1 MTQILKL
8 LLRRLILAG
17 ITALVAVGGTGAHL
31 VRKRPAKELFASA
44 VPARILLIRL
54 DLLGDVVFALSAA
67 RRLKERIPG
76 SKISM
81 VTLPQ
86 TAALAASSPDVDEVI
101 PIDTNLIRS
110 PRTLFRRSTLRHLFS
125 GLRQMRGKQFDLSVS
140 LYGRTASLIALVSR
154 SRLRAGLAGEAYPAS
169 LDVMSRPGRMAG
181 RRQHDTRFQADLLD
195 AVLGELSL
203 NEPIA
208 RPHIAVDPAAREEVI
223 QMLAAAGIDESH
235 FLVVFQVAAGYG
247 DFKRWPAANFTE
259 LARRIGSDH
268 VWVVVAGARD
278 DVELADGIAA
288 DSPAISVAGQ
298 TDLPQLIALM
308 DRADL
313 VVSGDSGPLH
323 LASALGTPVIGIYGP
338 TDPEANGPVSW
349 AGQKIAIL
357 RRDLACSPCYS
368 VRTRAECP
376 LGDPICMRLVTVDQ
390 VAAAV
395 GELLALDGDAT
406 P

>member
-1 MTQILKL
+1 MKQAVKL

-17 ITALVAVGGTGAHL
+17 IIALVAVAGTVAHL
-31 VRKRPAKELFASA
+31 VRKRPSRDLFASA

-54 DLLGDVVFALSAA
+54 DLLGDAVFALSAA
-67 RRLKERIPG
+67 RRLKQRFPG

-81 VTLPQ
+81 VTLPR
-86 TAALAASSPDVDEVI
+86 TAALATASPDVDEVI
-101 PIDTNLIRS
+101 PIDTNLVRS
-110 PRTLFRRSTLRHLFS
+110 PRTLFRRSTFRHLLS

-140 LYGRTASLIALVSR
+140 LYGRTASLIALMSR

-169 LDVMSRPGRMAG
+169 LDVMSLPGRMSG

-195 AVLGELSL
+195 SVLGESSL
-203 NEPIA
+203 NEPTA
-208 RPHIAVDPAAREEVI
+208 RPHIAVDPAAREAVI
-223 QMLAAAGIDESH
+223 QMLAAVGFDESET
-235 FLVVFQVAAGYG
+235 LIVFQTAAGYG
-247 DFKRWPAANFTE
+247 DFKRWPAANFIE
-259 LARRIGSDH
+259 LARRIASDQ
-268 VWVVVAGARD
+268 VRVVIAGALD

-288 DSPAISVAGQ
+288 DSPATSVAGK
-298 TDLPQLIALM
+298 TDLPQLIALL

-323 LASALGTPVIGIYGP
+323 VASALGTRVVGIYGP
-338 TDPEANGPVSW
+338 TDPEVNGPVSW
-349 AGQKIAIL
+349 AGQGVALL

-390 VAAAV
+390 VEAAV
-395 GELLALDGDAT
+395 SELLTLDSAAIA
-406 P
+406 